1 MRRGVSSPTLDAT
14 VVLSLVPQTSRLF
27 LKNSLFDALPR
38 RARHAFVIAKIAI
51 WTHRFQNVMMGGTL
65 DMDMDMDMDIL
76 KSAVTFES
84 AVLDT
89 ISVSFLAI
97 ASLMVTNA
105 FINTSL
111 GLGNKVGD
119 YIALTSQQELSPE
132 GIARGTAK
140 EYSSVGL
147 VVFGTW
153 MMMVGLL
160 VRM

>member
-1 MRRGVSSPTLDAT
+1 MLY
-14 VVLSLVPQTSRLF
+14 
-27 LKNSLFDALPR
+27 
-38 RARHAFVIAKIAI
+38 
-51 WTHRFQNVMMGGTL
+51 
-65 DMDMDMDMDIL
+65 
-76 KSAVTFES
+76 
-84 AVLDT
+84 T
-89 ISVSFLAI
+89 ISISFLAI

-153 MMMVGLL
+153 VMMVGLL
-160 VRM
+160 VSWCIVGMFMGATLNRCVQLFY